1 MQLKDIVVSK
11 QNVRKTE
18 DVSDDF
24 ENLKKSIKKGSLIH
38 RIVLRPS
45 NKGGLFEVV
54 AGGRRFRALCA
65 INPETYELKES
76 EYVLFPDMTDGE
88 ALIWSIDENTQ
99 RLAFS
104 PMELNRAGLALN
116 NKGMSDKEIAQKLN
130 VTPHRLKRLL
140 NLSADLN
147 KMPDA
152 VKEEL
157 CKLPE
162 EAKITD
168 QHWDYIS
175 KKTDDE
181 EVIKDVV
188 DYIIDKEVPAR
199 DVPSII
205 KMVEKNHKESDGPI
219 VSDNK
224 PSGSPDPLE
233 SNDPLEYSH
242 KGELILVEKDGK
254 STLRVIGKG
263 EESEVPIDQ
272 YLEYLRYPEKFKCYV
287 TFKLKI
293 KPID

>member
-18 DVSDDF
+18 DESEDF

-45 NKGGLFEVV
+45 SKDGIFEVV

-76 EYVLFPDMTDGE
+76 EYALFPDMTDEE

-162 EAKITD
+162 DAKITD

-199 DVPSII
+199 EVPSIV
-205 KMVEKNHKESDGPI
+205 KMIEKNHKESEGPI
-219 VSDNK
+219 VSENK
-224 PSGSPDPLE
+224 PSGSQDPEE

-242 KGELILVEKDGK
+242 KGELIMVEKDGK

-263 EESEVPIDQ
+263 EDSEIPIDQ
-272 YLEYLRYPEKFKCYV
+272 YMEYLRYPEKFKCYV